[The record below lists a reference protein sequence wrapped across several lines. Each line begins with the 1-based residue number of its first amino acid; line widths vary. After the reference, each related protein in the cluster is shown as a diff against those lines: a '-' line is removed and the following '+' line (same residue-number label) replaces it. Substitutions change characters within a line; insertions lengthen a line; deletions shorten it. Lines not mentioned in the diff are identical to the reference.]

1 MKYFSF
7 LFFILL
13 FPLSGLSA
21 EYEENHYFPL
31 HDATSAN
38 KMKEL
43 SGKINFKI
51 GIMYSPCIISSEE
64 YIFPS
69 MVIKLNQCLV
79 NTNDMKIPLQAKIK
93 LIYSDKRYLSGLKM
107 DYKLT
112 SGSNDIYIPQSKFKG
127 NSLVME
133 LEYD

>member
-1 MKYFSF
+1 M
-7 LFFILL
+7 
-13 FPLSGLSA
+13 SA

-69 MVIKLNQCLV
+69 IVIKLNQCLV